1 MQSHMELTVILKNST
16 ALSKFQVGAASKQQN
31 SDPVQH
37 RRSRFIEGAQLRV
50 EALEAELANRPFVR
64 TGVRKD
70 KESGQPVERTLRVK
84 KWWSKD
90 GNRFLV
96 VLRYGASA
104 LFSEAIIA
112 PTIED
117 VISVFDGVIEAAKA
131 GELDAQLASVKR
143 GKKGAAGKVERR

>member
-1 MQSHMELTVILKNST
+1 MDLAVILKKSN
-16 ALSKFQVGAASKQQN
+16 ALSKFQVGAATKQQN
-31 SDPVQH
+31 ADPVQH
-37 RRSRFIEGAQLRV
+37 RRSRFIEGVQLQV

-70 KESGQPVERTLRVK
+70 KDTGQPVERALRFK

-90 GNRFLV
+90 GNRYVV

-117 VISVFDGVIEAAKA
+117 VITVFDGVIEAAKA
-131 GELDAQLASVKR
+131 GDLDPQLGSIKR
-143 GKKGAAGKVERR
+143 GKKGAAGKVQRR

>member
-1 MQSHMELTVILKNST
+1 MELAVILKKSS
-16 ALSKFQVGAASKQQN
+16 ALSKFQVGAATKQQN

-37 RRSRFIEGAQLRV
+37 RRSRFIEGVQLQV

-70 KESGQPVERTLRVK
+70 KESGQPVERTLRFK

-117 VISVFDGVIEAAKA
+117 VITVFDGVIEAAKA
-131 GELDAQLASVKR
+131 GDLDAQLASVKR
-143 GKKGAAGKVERR
+143 GKKGGAGKTQRR